1 MDREVLLYPNHMPS
15 KKPHQRHLAGEC
27 GRLDRTVFEGRKKRT
42 CRPGSPSQRPPRALL
57 GLVSSDFRKPR
68 RHLAFNNTRNHQQ
81 RSKDMHRNRKKKTR
95 RTKER
100 AAFLLLLLPWGSFGG
115 WRSTQSTS
123 ARSGPQTKTFDEL
136 TVSSLALWWPFKSM
150 PSSLWSNTLKSSLGM
165 TSKRPRRRA
174 ATWALARPK
183 SWCSIIR

>member
-1 MDREVLLYPNHMPS
+1 MAAAVLDREVLLYPNHMPS

-27 GRLDRTVFEGRKKRT
+27 GRLDRTVFEGRKNGHAGRAARLKA
-42 CRPGSPSQRPPRALL
+42 QRPSRALL

-100 AAFLLLLLPWGSFGG
+100 AAFLPLLLPWGSFGG

-136 TVSSLALWWPFKSM
+136 TVSSLALCEFQV
-150 PSSLWSNTLKSSLGM
+150 
-165 TSKRPRRRA
+165 
-174 ATWALARPK
+174 
-183 SWCSIIR
+183 